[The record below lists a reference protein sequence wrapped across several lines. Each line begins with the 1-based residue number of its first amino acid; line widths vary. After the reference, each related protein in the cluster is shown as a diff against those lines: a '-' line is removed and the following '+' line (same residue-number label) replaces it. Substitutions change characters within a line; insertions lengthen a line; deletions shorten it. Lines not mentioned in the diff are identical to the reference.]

1 MGFKEIYM
9 EDSMMRGSLDDI
21 YFPGLSVQT
30 VGFVRNSVE
39 EPILRA
45 DDEGITMDAR
55 REEMRRRIREIKS
68 AVSEIVIKEEL
79 LELLDG
85 IDDFSHLIVLYWGH
99 KVPAQGRLLTRV
111 HPMGRK
117 ELPRVGIFGT
127 RSPARP
133 NPVLMTTVRL
143 SSRSGNVLRVTGL
156 DAIDNSPV
164 IDIKPYV
171 PERGACDDVR
181 VPQWMERIQD
191 EIAAEDGS
199 DA

>member
-1 MGFKEIYM
+1 M
-9 EDSMMRGSLDDI
+9 EGSMARTVFDGTD
-21 YFPGLSVQT
+21 FPHLPVQA
-30 VGFVRNSVE
+30 VGIIRNAVA
-39 EPILRA
+39 EPILKT
-45 DDEGITMDAR
+45 DDQGISMDAR
-55 REEMRRRIREIKS
+55 MEEMHRHIRETKT
-68 AVSEIVIKEEL
+68 AVSEIVIREEL
-79 LELLDG
+79 MELLDG
-85 IDDFSHLIVLYWGH
+85 IDDYSHLIVLYWGH
-99 KVPAQGRLLTRV
+99 KVPDHGRLLTRV

-143 SSRSGNVLRVTGL
+143 TARSGNILHVTGL

-171 PERGACDDVR
+171 PERQPRDGVR
-181 VPQWMERIQD
+181 MPQWMERIQA
-191 EIAAEDGS
+191 EIVAGDGN

>member
-1 MGFKEIYM
+1 M
-9 EDSMMRGSLDDI
+9 EESTSCAVFDATD
-21 YFPGLSVQT
+21 FPHLPVQA
-30 VGFVRNSVE
+30 VGVVRNAVA
-39 EPILRA
+39 EPILKT
-45 DDEGITMDAR
+45 DDDGISLDAR
-55 REEMRRRIREIKS
+55 MEEMRCHIRETRT
-68 AVSEIVIKEEL
+68 AVSEIIINENL

-85 IDDFSHLIVLYWGH
+85 IDDYSHLIVLYWGH
-99 KVPAQGRLLTRV
+99 KVPDHGRALTKV

-127 RSPARP
+127 CSPARP

-143 SSRSGNVLRVTGL
+143 TGRDGNALYVTGL

-171 PERGACDDVR
+171 PERQPHDEVR
-181 VPQWMERIQD
+181 MPQWMERIQN
-191 EIAAEDGS
+191 EIAADNTR

>member
-1 MGFKEIYM
+1 M
-9 EDSMMRGSLDDI
+9 EGSTACSVSDDI
-21 YFPGLSVQT
+21 FFPSLCVQAVGL
-30 VGFVRNSVE
+30 VRNSVE

-45 DDEGITMDAR
+45 DDDGIAMAAR
-55 REEMRRRIREIKS
+55 REEMRRRIRETKS
-68 AVSEIVIKEEL
+68 AVSEIVIREEL

-85 IDDFSHLIVLYWGH
+85 IDDFSHLVVLYWGH
-99 KVPAQGRLLTRV
+99 KVPDQGRALTRV

-117 ELPRVGIFGT
+117 EFPRVGIFGT

-143 SSRSGNVLRVTGL
+143 TGRSGNILRVTGL

-171 PERGACDDVR
+171 PERGARDDVR
-181 VPQWMERIQD
+181 VPQWMQRIQD
-191 EIAAEDGS
+191 EIAADEGR